1 MEPDAK
7 ALAQAN
13 RHSADGRLEAA
24 AAAYRDALEQRPGDL
39 ETLTNLG
46 TTLSRLGQSDGA
58 IAAYRAAIA
67 SHPKATEPRLNL
79 AIALTR
85 VGRQREALVEYD
97 ALLVESPELTTA
109 HFYRANLLASLNE
122 LDAARAA
129 YDHVLALVPD
139 HAEAYCNRGTVA
151 LALRDP
157 DGAERDFYAALT
169 RNPGLAEAW
178 QQLAKLFI
186 GARRSADAVAVL
198 TRLAALQPADAE
210 TQCRL
215 GQALA
220 ANQEPER
227 AAAAFARAI
236 ALGGAPLPEA
246 LRGLASLQLG
256 RGERRQALRNYA
268 RAVALEPVVPWHAAS
283 GGRHARVLALVAP
296 GLGNTPIEHLV
307 AASAHQFGMVLVLPG
322 LRYDAARLAE
332 RGDLVLNLISD
343 ADVGRGV
350 LPHAAALAEQIGRPT
365 INHPAKI
372 RPTDRQTIARRLA
385 ALPFCRVPETVR
397 RTRAQLADPVAV
409 SPELPWLIR
418 PVGDHGGARLERVDT
433 AREISD
439 FVGATA
445 GDAFYLTRF
454 VDYRSADGHYR
465 KYRLIF
471 LGDAILPYHLA
482 IGDHWKVHYF
492 RTPMDQHDWMRREEE
507 AFLADHTQVFGS
519 AHAAALTSIR
529 NALDLEFFGI
539 DCGID
544 RDGALV
550 LFEANASMLIHAND
564 SRALFP
570 YKQASFERIRQAF
583 DLLIQT
589 VATNGTVHHA
599 RTSLGGCA

>member
-1 MEPDAK
+1 MESDAK
-7 ALAQAN
+7 HRQALAQAN
-13 RHSADGRLEAA
+13 RHSAAGRLEAA

-46 TTLSRLGQSDGA
+46 ATLSRLGQSDGA

-67 SHPKATEPRLNL
+67 SHPQATEPRLNL

-85 VGRQREALVEYD
+85 AGRQHDALAEYD
-97 ALLVESPELTTA
+97 ALLVRSPDLATA

-129 YDHVLALVPD
+129 YDHVLALAPD
-139 HAEAYCNRGTVA
+139 HAEAYCNRGTVT

-157 DGAERDFYAALT
+157 GAAERDFYAALT
-169 RNPGLAEAW
+169 RNPGLAAAW
-178 QQLAKLFI
+178 QQLAKLFV

-220 ANQEPER
+220 ANQEPDR
-227 AAAAFARAI
+227 ATAAFERAI
-236 ALGGAPLPEA
+236 ALGDAPPPEA

-268 RAVALEPVVPWHAAS
+268 RAAAVEPVVPWHTAS
-283 GGRHARVLALVAP
+283 AGRRARVLALVAP
-296 GLGNTPIEHLV
+296 GLGNTPVEHLV
-307 AASAHQFGMVLVLPG
+307 AASAHEFGMVLVLPG

-350 LPHAAALAEQIGRPT
+350 LPHAAALVDRIGRPT

-385 ALPFCRVPETVR
+385 GLPGCLVPETVR
-397 RTRAQLADPVAV
+397 RTRAALAQPVAV

-433 AREISD
+433 PRAISD
-439 FVGATA
+439 FVGATE

-471 LGDAILPYHLA
+471 LGDAVLPYHLA

-507 AFLADHTQVFGS
+507 EFLADHTRIFGP
-519 AHAAALTSIR
+519 AHAATLVAIR
-529 NALDLEFFGI
+529 DALDLEFFGI

-564 SRALFP
+564 SRDLFP
-570 YKQASFERIRQAF
+570 YKQGSFERIRQAF
-583 DLLIQT
+583 DQLIES
-589 VATNGTVHHA
+589 VATNATVHHA
-599 RTSLGGCA
+599 RTLT